1 MGKRKGGGG
10 GGGGGGG
17 YNKGRGEDITS
28 ARGSGCVIATCNV
41 AREREGSRELV
52 TLLTQMIEKEYPTLE
67 EEKDEEKEEGDE
79 SQRELSAEEMMR
91 KEVEGLKSKTST
103 TQAVV
108 SLQTVS
114 PPHSYSLLLPHSST
128 RILPATLPSFRI
140 LFLLPSFAPLAMSLY
155 VPPGTYYSGIN
166 YGAILVEGIKAP
178 LYLPSRY
185 A

>member
-1 MGKRKGGGG
+1 
-10 GGGGGGG
+10 
-17 YNKGRGEDITS
+17 
-28 ARGSGCVIATCNV
+28 
-41 AREREGSRELV
+41 
-52 TLLTQMIEKEYPTLE
+52 MIEKEYPTLE

-128 RILPATLPSFRI
+128 RILPATFISYPFPSTVLRSISYVFVRASGY
-140 LFLLPSFAPLAMSLY
+140 LLLWYKLWSYIS
-155 VPPGTYYSGIN
+155 
-166 YGAILVEGIKAP
+166 
-178 LYLPSRY
+178 
-185 A
+185 